1 MKILIVDDEPV
12 ELFISKR
19 FLGMEFQVEG
29 FNSVPEAIQW
39 AKNNSFDVLVSDFNL
54 APNVF
59 AHDLLKSLLEIKGS
73 VFKAYVLT
81 NHVDDNQAATLRAAG
96 FHNIIEKPLSLEKFK
111 AATGL

>member
-1 MKILIVDDEPV
+1 MKILVVDDEPV

-29 FNSVPEAIQW
+29 FNSVPEAIEW

-59 AHDLLKSLLEIKGS
+59 AHDLLKALHEIKGPT
-73 VFKAYVLT
+73 FKAYVLSNYVNDT
-81 NHVDDNQAATLRAAG
+81 QSATLTAAG
-96 FHNIIEKPLSLEKFK
+96 FQAIIEKPISLEKFK

>member
-12 ELFISKR
+12 ELFIAKR

-29 FNSVPEAIQW
+29 FNSASEAVQW

-54 APNVF
+54 AANVF
-59 AHDLLKSLLEIKGS
+59 AHDLLKSLLEIKGPT
-73 VFKAYVLT
+73 FKAYVLT
-81 NHVDDNQAATLRAAG
+81 NYVDDIQAAALRAAG

-111 AATGL
+111 AVTDL